1 MNLLTFMNASA
12 RRRHGASMSELLVV
26 VAIMGAVAVGVLP
39 NVAGTVE
46 ARRSREATR
55 TVVAFAGKAHARAL
69 GRREWSGFLVVA
81 SGSTSFAALDTQLAE
96 QSVAYRGDTVDAAV
110 TITGTAAQTRTATG
124 NTGQLTASG
133 SVGVAAGD
141 LVRFDGR
148 GPLFEITSA
157 STTQVVFRLRGS
169 EGFGAT
175 EDAGLTQHNTPWP
188 APSPATHT
196 FEILRRPLPAG
207 SPLTLADGRCIDLY
221 WSGFGPPQV
230 GAVAGTYR
238 RFTTAGS
245 TVSVLFDGTGRLRQ
259 FVEATPAATQRLTV
273 TGPLF
278 LLVGRAIRAE
288 GNPAA
293 PATFNAADDASGANW
308 QYADSY
314 WVAIDPETGMVK
326 SAECMHRRADGT
338 LVTDVIESQS
348 LIRRLLMAD
357 GG

>member
-1 MNLLTFMNASA
+1 MKPPASQ
-12 RRRHGASMSELLVV
+12 RRGASLSELLVV
-26 VAIMGAVAVGVLP
+26 VAIMGAVAVTVLP

-55 TVVAFAGKAHARAL
+55 TVVSFVGKANARSL
-69 GRREWSGFLVVA
+69 GRREWSGFVVAA
-81 SGSTSFAALDTQLAE
+81 SGSTAHAALDLQLAE
-96 QSVAYRGDTVDAAV
+96 QPIAYRGDTVDAAV
-110 TITGTAAQTRTATG
+110 TISGTAAQTRTASG
-124 NTGQLTASG
+124 ASGQLTAM
-133 SVGVAAGD
+133 VTAGVVAGD
-141 LVRFDGR
+141 LIRFDGR
-148 GPLFEITSA
+148 GPLFEITA
-157 STTQVVFRLRGS
+157 ATTTQVTFRLRGS
-169 EGFGAT
+169 EGFAAN

-196 FEILRRPLPAG
+196 FEILRRPLPSG
-207 SPLTLADGRCIDLY
+207 SPLTLADGRCVDLY

-245 TVSVLFDGTGRLRQ
+245 MVSGLFDGTGRLRQ
-259 FVEATPAATQRLTV
+259 IVETTPAATNRLTV

-278 LLVGRAIRAE
+278 LLVGRAIRAD
-288 GNPAA
+288 GSGVS

-308 QYADSY
+308 QYRDSY
-314 WVAIDPETGMVK
+314 WIAIDPETGIVK
-326 SAECMHRRADGT
+326 SAECMARRSDGT

-348 LIRRLLMAD
+348 LIRQLLLAD